1 VSFFS
6 ELQRRNVIRVA
17 TAYAIGTW
25 LVLQVVDVL
34 TGLLGLPDW
43 TLRFVLMIAAIVFPF
58 ALIFSWAY
66 EITPEGIKRESEVE
80 PDDSV
85 TSATA
90 QKLNLTIIGL
100 LCLTIALLLANQFW
114 SAPTGERVVRSAANN
129 NADSNSIAVL
139 PFDSFSSDPNN
150 AYLASGLT
158 ETLITMLSSANDL
171 RVAGETS
178 AFATDAR
185 KSTTEIARELGVAY
199 VLRGSVQKAG
209 ETLRVTAS
217 LIDSRNSSTV
227 WSEKYDKPV
236 DEIFAIQDEITDSVF
251 AIVVSEML
259 GIAEDS
265 RPKRIGTTDVIAF
278 DLYLQAVNAARPGSF
293 EALETAEQLLS
304 QALSRDADFVE
315 ALIEMSSI
323 YVSQIATG
331 LRPPTP
337 GFREAAGLAAR
348 ALAIRPDSADA
359 AILELEAKS
368 RADLS
373 IGNYES
379 TTGIAQ
385 QAFEILNC
393 APNSLRV
400 IMSYAGYLIFD
411 GQDER
416 ALALLQRAALID
428 PKNPRVFEL
437 LGGAYA
443 KTAQLERS
451 RDAFRKSLDIEEAQP
466 NIWASLANLDYRDDN
481 HVGFIRNYKRAM
493 EFDRQDP
500 ELPFEVA
507 AMLYRMD
514 FVEAGDEYLGYVRDI
529 DENSSSARILEVE
542 RALALGEIENVQALT
557 RQLIEDGV
565 ENRNNAFSSAVF
577 NFVLASIKLS
587 QLEDAVAFLE
597 SRYPEFSDPYRE
609 GVPPK
614 IGSAR
619 AGVEVLLLS
628 QYSEAQAKQQ
638 ADKLRIFLSA
648 LRIDVSETRIPLAVL
663 LLLENDIEGAVA
675 HYRDTIFPSH
685 KFRTI
690 RHPERT
696 ILSLEVSRPLLEDE
710 AIRKGLE
717 VWDSGLESAR
727 EEVAS
732 YLDSNDSAI

>member
-1 VSFFS
+1 MSFLS
-6 ELQRRNVIRVA
+6 ELKRRNVIRVA
-17 TAYAIGTW
+17 TVYAVGTW

-34 TGLLGLPDW
+34 AGILSLPDW
-43 TLRFVLMIAAIVFPF
+43 TLRFVLLIAALGFPF
-58 ALIFSWAY
+58 VLVFSWVY
-66 EITPEGIKRESEVE
+66 ELTPEGIKRETEVE

-90 QKLNLTIIGL
+90 HKLNLTIIGL
-100 LCLTIALLLANQFW
+100 LCLTIGLLLANQFW
-114 SAPTGERVVRSAANN
+114 YVPTGEPAAK
-129 NADSNSIAVL
+129 AAAISDVDSNSIAVL

-158 ETLITMLSSANDL
+158 ETLITMLSSASDL

-185 KSTTEIARELGVAY
+185 KSTAEIARELGVAY

-217 LIDSRNSSTV
+217 LIDSRNSNTV
-227 WSEKYDKPV
+227 WSEKFDKSV

-259 GIAEDS
+259 GIAQDS
-265 RPKRIGTTDVIAF
+265 RPQRIGTTDITAF
-278 DLYLQAVNAARPGSF
+278 DLYLRAVNAARPGSF

-323 YVSQIATG
+323 YLSQISTG

-337 GFREAAGLAAR
+337 GFSEAADLAAR
-348 ALAIRPDSADA
+348 ALAQRPDSADA
-359 AILELEAKS
+359 AILELEARS
-368 RADLS
+368 RADLA
-373 IGNYES
+373 IGIYES
-379 TTGIAQ
+379 TTEIAEE
-385 QAFEILNC
+385 ALEILNRS
-393 APNSLRV
+393 PNSLRV
-400 IMSYAGYLIFD
+400 IMSYAGYLQFD
-411 GQDER
+411 GEDEQ

-428 PKNPRVFEL
+428 PKNPRVFQL

-443 KTAQLERS
+443 NTDQYGES
-451 RDAFRKSLDIEEAQP
+451 RAAFRNSLDLEEAQP
-466 NIWASLANLDYRDDN
+466 NIWASIANLDYRDGN
-481 HVGFIRNYKRAM
+481 HVGFIKNYKRAM
-493 EFDRQDP
+493 EFDPQDP

-507 AMLYRMD
+507 ATLYRMD

-529 DENSSSARILEVE
+529 DENSPSARILEVE
-542 RALALGEIENVQALT
+542 RALALGETETVQALT

-565 ENRNNAFSSAVF
+565 ENRNDAFSSAVF
-577 NFVLASIKLS
+577 NFVLASSQRS
-587 QLEDAVAFLE
+587 QLEEALAFLE

-619 AGVEVLLLS
+619 AGIEVLLLS

-638 ADKLRIFLSA
+638 ADKLRVLLAAF
-648 LRIDVSETRIPLAVL
+648 RIEVSETRIPQAVL
-663 LLLENDIEGAVA
+663 FLLENNIEGAIA
-675 HYRDTIFPSH
+675 HYRDTILPSRP
-685 KFRTI
+685 FRTL

-717 VWDSGLESAR
+717 VWNSGLESAR
-727 EEVAS
+727 EEVAR
-732 YLDSNDSAI
+732 YLASNDSAI